1 MLKLP
6 LIGTEDILRRI
17 NSTEIISTG
26 CRALD
31 DMLGGGVETSAIT
44 EFVGEFGT
52 GKTQICHQLS
62 VMVQL
67 PREQGGLEARAVY
80 IDTEGT
86 FRPERIIQIANYR
99 GIEPRKALKNIIYA
113 KAYNIYELIS
123 LLSQLENLAEETPIG
138 VVIVDSITTPLRKM
152 FYEMNN
158 TLSYIGNLINTMI
171 YLRNIAYKM
180 NLAVIITNSLIYIP
194 EKNAIKVFGDPY
206 ITIFTNNR
214 VILENVREN
223 IRRAYLEYGD
233 LHLYGNAI
241 FRINQGGVVDIL

>member
-6 LIGTEDILRRI
+6 LVGSEDILRRI
-17 NSTEIISTG
+17 NSTEHISTG

-113 KAYNIYELIS
+113 KAYNIYELAS

-138 VVIVDSITTPLRKM
+138 VVIVDSITTPLRKV

-158 TLSYIGNLINTMI
+158 ILSYIGNLINTMI
-171 YLRNIAYKM
+171 LLRNIAYKI

-194 EKNAIKVFGDPY
+194 EKNTTKVFGDPY

-233 LHLYGNAI
+233 LRLCGSAI
-241 FRINQGGVVDIL
+241 FRIDQRGVIDIL